1 MININFPVLDEPIVI
16 DGATYLVVEDQSLF
30 AHLTKL
36 FYQYDGTSELRLF
49 YKDYKG
55 MKTNEISVISDIFGF
70 DVNQASVLKLIYSD
84 IENQLNDQPEI
95 KTKIEQLANTI
106 TTLIGHEILN
116 HDLDLEYD
124 EITILELLKS
134 LGVKVET
141 ASDTIY
147 EKMIEILQIFKYLP
161 KKNLLVFINVTSY
174 FNEIELKEI
183 TEFVS
188 LLNMDV
194 LFLETT
200 QKTYLNQY
208 VVDTDFYVYQSNMV

>member
-36 FYQYDGTSELRLF
+36 FYQYDSTSELRLF

-95 KTKIEQLANTI
+95 KTEIEQLANTI

-161 KKNLLVFINVTSY
+161 KKNLLVFINVTLY